1 MQDIKE
7 EIIVGYIDKYIYT
20 SEDSNYKVA
29 HLILKDKSDVSITGS
44 FPMLNEGLEYE
55 FKGYY
60 KEHLKYGRQ
69 FIVQS
74 YQRSEKMDKNGIIS
88 YLSSDKFY
96 GIGKK
101 IAEKIVAYLGEDCIN
116 KILDNKDI
124 LDGIVNSTKKDI
136 IYNTLKENLDIERI
150 YIKLYSFGLSTKMVE
165 KLFGIYNT
173 KVVEKIEQNPYILID
188 EVEGFGFKKCDTLAL
203 SMGIKPDDIL
213 RLSSAIKYSLD
224 TICNNEGFTYLTN
237 LQLINSANEFLNDE
251 NITNDKLN
259 DALNYLITKN
269 KVIMKDDK
277 IYPLYLYNAEVGIKN
292 KILKLRSD
300 KKLFDF
306 EKIEK
311 LIDEIEKDFNIKYE
325 DLQRMAIINSLTNKL
340 SIITGGPGTGK
351 STILR
356 CILEIYARL
365 NDTNLASDKM
375 DYKVAL
381 ASPTGRASK
390 RMTETSGFPAKT
402 IHKML
407 GYNYDGAFTFDE
419 NNLLPYSLIII
430 DEASMLDVV
439 LADSLFKALNNDCQL
454 ILIGDFNQL
463 PSVGPGNVLHDL
475 ISSNIFVTTKLLKT
489 VRQKEDSDIVKL
501 SNMVLNEKID
511 FSIFNK
517 KKEIFF
523 YPKMASDGIPF
534 ILTLIDNFIKKGGNL
549 DKDIEVLIPMYL
561 GVAGINECNRLI
573 QEKFNPENEKILQRD
588 KIYLKKGDK
597 ILVKRN
603 NPDFD
608 LMNGDIGKVI
618 DIINVDDKDKLYLD
632 FDGSIIDYP
641 IDEISD
647 LTLAYAISI
656 HKSQG
661 SEFDNVIVPI
671 FKSYNIMLT
680 KNLIYTAVTRAKKKL
695 IIIGDPKTLS
705 HAITILSNERQ
716 TSLLELLTNLKNHD
730 DRIRINNPE
739 IPFEFDGE
747 YGMEGITP
755 YTFMD

>member
-7 EIIVGYIDKYIYT
+7 ETIVGYIDKYIYT

-29 HLILKDKSDVSITGS
+29 HLILKDKSEVSITGS

-88 YLSSDKFY
+88 YLSSDKFH

-116 KILDNKDI
+116 KILENKDI
-124 LDGIVNSTKKDI
+124 LDGIVNSSKKDI
-136 IYNTLKENLDIERI
+136 IYDTLKENLDIERI
-150 YIKLYSFGLSTKMVE
+150 YIKLYSFGLTTKMVE

-188 EVEGFGFKKCDTLAL
+188 EVEGFGFKKCDALAL
-203 SMGIKPDDIL
+203 SMGIKPDDML
-213 RLSSAIKYSLD
+213 RLSSALKYSLD
-224 TICNNEGFTYLTN
+224 IICNNEGFTYLTN
-237 LQLINSANEFLNDE
+237 NQLINSAIKFLNDE
-251 NITNDKLN
+251 SITSDKLN
-259 DALNYLITKN
+259 EALDYLISKN
-269 KVIMKDDK
+269 KVILKDDK
-277 IYPLYLYNAEVGIKN
+277 IYPLYLYNAEIDIKN
-292 KILKLRSD
+292 KILKLKSD
-300 KKLFDF
+300 KKLFDS
-306 EKIEK
+306 KKVEK
-311 LIDEIEKDFNIKYE
+311 LIDEIEKDFRIQYE
-325 DLQRMAIINSLTNKL
+325 SLQREAIINSLTNKL

-356 CILEIYARL
+356 GILECYARL
-365 NDTNLASDKM
+365 NDTNLASEKM

-381 ASPTGRASK
+381 ASPTGRAAK
-390 RMTETSGFPAKT
+390 RMSETSSFPAKT
-402 IHKML
+402 IHKLL
-407 GYNYDGAFTFDE
+407 GYNYEGAFSFDE

-439 LADSLFKALNNDCQL
+439 LANSLFKALNNDCQL

-561 GVAGINECNRLI
+561 GVAGINECNKLI
-573 QEKFNPENEKILQRD
+573 QERFNPEKEKILQRD
-588 KIYLKKGDK
+588 KIFLKKGDK
-597 ILVKRN
+597 VLVKRN
-603 NPDFD
+603 NPDLD

-618 DIINVDDKDKLYLD
+618 DIVNVDDKDKLYLD
-632 FDGSIIDYP
+632 FDNRIVDYP

-680 KNLIYTAVTRAKKKL
+680 KNLIYTAITRAKKKL

-705 HAITILSNERQ
+705 YAITILSNERQ
-716 TSLLELLTNLKNHD
+716 TSLLEFLKDNKND
-730 DRIRINNPE
+730 KRIRINDPE

-747 YGMEGITP
+747 YDMEGITP

>member
-7 EIIVGYIDKYIYT
+7 ETIVGYIDKYIYT

-29 HLILKDKSDVSITGS
+29 HLILKDKSEVSITGS

-88 YLSSDKFY
+88 YLSSDKFH

-116 KILDNKDI
+116 KILENKDI
-124 LDGIVNSTKKDI
+124 LDGIVNSSKKDI
-136 IYNTLKENLDIERI
+136 IYDTLKENLDIERI
-150 YIKLYSFGLSTKMVE
+150 YIKLYSFGLTTKMVE

-188 EVEGFGFKKCDTLAL
+188 EVEGFGFKKCDALAL
-203 SMGIKPDDIL
+203 SMGIKPDDML
-213 RLSSAIKYSLD
+213 RLSSALKYSLD
-224 TICNNEGFTYLTN
+224 IICNNEGFTYLTN
-237 LQLINSANEFLNDE
+237 NQLINSAIKFLNDE
-251 NITNDKLN
+251 SINNDKLN
-259 DALNYLITKN
+259 EALEYLISKN
-269 KVIMKDDK
+269 KVILKDDK
-277 IYPLYLYNAEVGIKN
+277 IYPLYLYNAEIDIKN
-292 KILKLRSD
+292 KILKLKSD
-300 KKLFDF
+300 KKLFDS
-306 EKIEK
+306 KKVEK
-311 LIDEIEKDFNIKYE
+311 LIDEIEKDFHIQYE
-325 DLQRMAIINSLTNKL
+325 SLQREAIINSLTNKL

-356 CILEIYARL
+356 GILECYARL
-365 NDTNLASDKM
+365 NDTNLASEKM

-381 ASPTGRASK
+381 ASPTGRAAK
-390 RMTETSGFPAKT
+390 RMSETSSFPART
-402 IHKML
+402 IHKLL
-407 GYNYDGAFTFDE
+407 GYNYEGAFSFDE

-439 LADSLFKALNNDCQL
+439 LANSLFKALNNDCQL

-523 YPKMASDGIPF
+523 YPNMASDGIPF

-561 GVAGINECNRLI
+561 GVAGINECNKLI
-573 QEKFNPENEKILQRD
+573 QERFNPEKEKILQRD
-588 KIYLKKGDK
+588 KIFLKKGDK
-597 ILVKRN
+597 VLVKRN
-603 NPDFD
+603 NPDLD

-618 DIINVDDKDKLYLD
+618 DIVNVDDKDKLYLD
-632 FDGSIIDYP
+632 FDNRIVDYP
-641 IDEISD
+641 IDEIQD

-680 KNLIYTAVTRAKKKL
+680 KNLIYTAITRAKKKL

-705 HAITILSNERQ
+705 YAITILSNERQ
-716 TSLLELLTNLKNHD
+716 TSLLEFLKDNKND
-730 DRIRINNPE
+730 KRIRINDPE

-747 YGMEGITP
+747 YDMEGITP

>member
-7 EIIVGYIDKYIYT
+7 ETIVGYIDKYIYT

-29 HLILKDKSDVSITGS
+29 HLILKDKSEVSITGS

-55 FKGYY
+55 FTGSY

-69 FIVQS
+69 FIVKS
-74 YQRSEKMDKNGIIS
+74 YQRSEKMDKQGIIS
-88 YLSSDKFY
+88 YLSSDKFH

-116 KILDNKDI
+116 KILENKDI
-124 LDGIVNSTKKDI
+124 LDGIVNSSKKDI
-136 IYNTLKENLDIERI
+136 IYDTLKENLDIERI
-150 YIKLYSFGLSTKMVE
+150 YIKLYSFGLTTKMVE
-165 KLFGIYNT
+165 KLFNIYSTN
-173 KVVEKIEQNPYILID
+173 VVDKIEQNPYILID
-188 EVEGFGFKKCDTLAL
+188 EVEGFGFKKCDALAL
-203 SMGIKPDDIL
+203 SMGIKPDDML
-213 RLSSAIKYSLD
+213 RLSSALKYSLD
-224 TICNNEGFTYLTN
+224 MICNNEGFTYLTKA
-237 LQLINSANEFLNDE
+237 QLINSALNFLSDE
-251 NITNDKLN
+251 SITEDKLN
-259 DALNYLITKN
+259 DALEYLLSKN

-277 IYPLYLYNAEVGIKN
+277 IYPLYLYNSEIDIKN
-292 KILKLRSD
+292 KILKMKSN
-300 KKLFDF
+300 KSLFDSK
-306 EKIEK
+306 KIEE
-311 LIDEIEKDFNIKYE
+311 LINEIEKDFNLQYE
-325 DLQRMAIINSLTNKL
+325 ELQRKAIINSLTNKL

-356 CILEIYARL
+356 GILECYARL
-365 NDTNLASDKM
+365 NDTNLASEKM
-375 DYKVAL
+375 DLKVAL
-381 ASPTGRASK
+381 ASPTGRAAK
-390 RMTETSGFPAKT
+390 RMAETSGFPAKT
-402 IHKML
+402 IHRLL
-407 GYNYDGAFTFDE
+407 GYNYEGTFTYDDS
-419 NNLLPYSLIII
+419 NLLPFSLIII

-439 LADSLFKALNNDCQL
+439 LANSLFKALNNNTQL

-475 ISSNIFVTTKLLKT
+475 ISSGIFVTTKLLKT

-517 KKEIFF
+517 KKEVFF
-523 YPKMASDGIPF
+523 YPKMAQDGIPF

-573 QEKFNPENEKILQRD
+573 QEKFNPEKEKILQRD
-588 KIYLKKGDK
+588 KIFLKKGDK
-597 ILVKRN
+597 VLLKRN
-603 NPDFD
+603 NPDLD

-618 DIINVDDKDKLYLD
+618 DIVNVDDKDKLYLD
-632 FDGSIIDYP
+632 FDNKIIDYP
-641 IDEISD
+641 IDEIQD

-671 FKSYNIMLT
+671 FKSYSIMLT
-680 KNLIYTAVTRAKKKL
+680 KNLIYTAITRAKKKL

-705 HAITILSNERQ
+705 YAITILSNERQ
-716 TSLLELLTNLKNHD
+716 TSLLEFLSNNKND
-730 DRIRINNPE
+730 NRIRINDPE

-747 YGMEGITP
+747 YDMEGITP
-755 YTFMD
+755 YSFMD